1 MKSLLLSFLVGY
13 LSSVFALT
21 GGAKDVQPYPFEVQV
36 SGQGTRPIVFIP
48 GFASA
53 GSVWEETVGKLG
65 KEFRCHTLTMAG
77 FAGVRAQPG
86 ASFKSWEAHTLTMAG
101 FAGVRAQPGASFKSW
116 EASIAKY
123 FKDNHLEKAIVV
135 GHSMGGVMGL
145 ALAADYP
152 ELVGKIV
159 VVDALPCLA
168 AMSNPNF
175 QASEK
180 PDCTSMVAQMTNL
193 SVDQFRQMQLM
204 SVRSMVADTTR
215 QKRVVAWS
223 VASDRT
229 TLGEMFCDFMNTDLR
244 DKLGAI
250 QCPTLVLLQPY
261 FKNIAGA
268 IDSQYK
274 NLKNANLRYATK
286 GLHFIMF
293 DDQEWYM
300 KELSQFI
307 HAQ

>member
-86 ASFKSWEAHTLTMAG
+86 ASFKSWEA
-101 FAGVRAQPGASFKSW
+101 
-116 EASIAKY
+116 SIAQY
-123 FKDNHLEKAIVV
+123 IKDNHLEKAIVV
-135 GHSMGGVMGL
+135 GHSMGGVMAL